1 MTDKPKSPNS
11 PKDGSKPTAG
21 DENRAKAS
29 DADSGNSQEN
39 KQKLDSIAVGDTQLK
54 VEQAMTKANTRNAQS
69 STQKASAANTE
80 NQTKPKAAKTGLLWF
95 FTLINFIIVILIVAA
110 AYWYYT
116 QISENEAE
124 EASLV
129 SQFEQQYKQ
138 QLQSLEQLSESNAR
152 SIKSQEQKLDDATSS
167 QANSVDNILAQV
179 IQNANTN
186 TALQKRL
193 AEMSGRRPSDWLLA
207 EANYLVNMA
216 GRKVY
221 LDTDIRTAITL
232 LQEADARLE
241 DLNDPALFPVR
252 ALIAADVQTLSAVNP
267 TSTTSIA
274 LAISG
279 MLQKVSDLP
288 LDVLQLPEPETE
300 QDLSLS
306 EDVSDWRENL
316 WRTWQTIVGEAVI
329 KTELDKPLEPYLAER
344 QQWLIEQQLKHALA
358 QSQSAVLDEQ
368 EALYVASMQ
377 TALGLLVEHY
387 KLDDP
392 SVSQFVNAL
401 QELQNAD
408 FSRNLP
414 NKLES
419 QASLKD
425 ILQGR
430 VQNLYNNMPSGDD
443 SFSKGEGSQL

>member
-1 MTDKPKSPNS
+1 MTDKPKSPDNS
-11 PKDGSKPTAG
+11 KAKSPSDDTKTNSGDNNQKIDSVSVENTHLITDKKVTEADTRSAQTKSPTPSSK
-21 DENRAKAS
+21 AK
-29 DADSGNSQEN
+29 N
-39 KQKLDSIAVGDTQLK
+39 
-54 VEQAMTKANTRNAQS
+54 
-69 STQKASAANTE
+69 E
-80 NQTKPKAAKTGLLWF
+80 NQSKAAKTGLLWF
-95 FTLINFIIVILIVAA
+95 VTLINFIIIILVIAA

-116 QISENEAE
+116 QISENEAN

-129 SQFEQQYKQ
+129 AQFEQEYKQ
-138 QLQSLEQLSESNAR
+138 QLQNLNRRSEVNSAAI
-152 SIKSQEQKLDDATSS
+152 SSTQQELNESVES
-167 QANSVDNILAQV
+167 QADSVDNMLSQV
-179 IQNANTN
+179 LQNANTN
-186 TALQKRL
+186 TAIQKRL

-232 LQEADARLE
+232 LKEADARLE

-252 ALIAADVQTLSAVNP
+252 ALIAADIQTLSAINP

-279 MLQKVSDLP
+279 MLQKVSNLP
-288 LDVLQLPEPETE
+288 LDVLQLPEPEAE
-300 QDLSLS
+300 KDLSLS
-306 EDVSDWRENL
+306 ENVSDWRENL
-316 WRTWQTIVGEAVI
+316 ARTWQTIIGDLVTT
-329 KTELDKPLEPYLAER
+329 TELDTPLEPYLAER

-368 EALYVASMQ
+368 EALYVASIQ
-377 TALGLLVEHY
+377 TAIGLLIEHY

-408 FSRNLP
+408 FSRKLP

-425 ILQGR
+425 ILQSR
-430 VQNLYNNMPSGDD
+430 VQNLYNNMPSANDNFN
-443 SFSKGEGSQL
+443 SSEGLQL

>member
-1 MTDKPKSPNS
+1 MTDKPKSPDS
-11 PKDGSKPTAG
+11 SKAKSQSDDTKTSSG
-21 DENRAKAS
+21 DN
-29 DADSGNSQEN
+29 N
-39 KQKLDSIAVGDTQLK
+39 QKLDSVS
-54 VEQAMTKANTRNAQS
+54 VENTHLITDKSMTEPDTRN
-69 STQKASAANTE
+69 T
-80 NQTKPKAAKTGLLWF
+80 QTKSSKPSSKAKNESQSKPAKTGLLWLV
-95 FTLINFIIVILIVAA
+95 TLINFIIIILVIAA

-116 QISENEAE
+116 QISENEAN

-138 QLQSLEQLSESNAR
+138 QLQNLNQRSEGNSAAISSTQQKLNESLE
-152 SIKSQEQKLDDATSS
+152 S
-167 QANSVDNILAQV
+167 QADSVDNMLAQV
-179 IQNANTN
+179 LQNANTN
-186 TALQKRL
+186 TAIQKRL

-252 ALIAADVQTLSAVNP
+252 ALIAADIQTLSAINP

-279 MLQKVSDLP
+279 MLQKVSGLP
-288 LDVLQLPEPETE
+288 LDVLQLPEPEAE
-300 QDLSLS
+300 KDLSLS

-316 WRTWQTIVGEAVI
+316 ARTWQTIIGDLVTT
-329 KTELDKPLEPYLAER
+329 TELDTPLEPYLAER

-368 EALYVASMQ
+368 EALYVASIQ
-377 TALGLLVEHY
+377 TAIGLLIEHY

-408 FSRNLP
+408 FSRKLP

-419 QASLKD
+419 QSSLKD
-425 ILQGR
+425 ILQNR
-430 VQNLYNNMPSGDD
+430 VQNLYNNMPAANDN
-443 SFSKGEGSQL
+443 FSTNEGLQL